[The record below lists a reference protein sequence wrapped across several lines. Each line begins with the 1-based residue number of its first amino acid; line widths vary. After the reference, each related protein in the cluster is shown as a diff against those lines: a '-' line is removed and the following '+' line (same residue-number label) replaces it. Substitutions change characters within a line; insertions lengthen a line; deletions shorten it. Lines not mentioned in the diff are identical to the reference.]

1 MSRAWQNL
9 LTPATGYPE
18 RHLSEESEPRFNI
31 SVVFTSVE
39 STLSALREA
48 GRLASSLGGHITLVV
63 PQIVPY
69 PLPLD
74 APPVEA
80 VTTASRF
87 RTVAAG
93 SSVDTTVRVYMCRDP
108 EAAVLTALAPHS
120 LVVIGG
126 WKRWWPTSEKR
137 LAGKLRR
144 AGHEVIVAE
153 RN

>member
-1 MSRAWQNL
+1 MSRDWQSL

-18 RHLSEESEPRFNI
+18 RHLAEESEPRLNI
-31 SVVFTSVE
+31 SVIFTSVE
-39 STLSALREA
+39 PTLSALREA

-80 VTTASRF
+80 GTTARRF
-87 RTVAAG
+87 RTVAG
-93 SSVDTTVRVYMCRDP
+93 EGSVDTTVRVYLCRD
-108 EAAVLTALAPHS
+108 ASQVVQTALAPHS

-126 WKRWWPTSEKR
+126 RKRWWPTSEKR
-137 LAGKLRR
+137 LAGTLRR